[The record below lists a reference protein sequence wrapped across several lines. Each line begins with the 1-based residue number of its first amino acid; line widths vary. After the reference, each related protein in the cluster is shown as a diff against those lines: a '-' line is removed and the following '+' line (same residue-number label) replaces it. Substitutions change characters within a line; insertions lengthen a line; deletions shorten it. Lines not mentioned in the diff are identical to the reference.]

1 MIQEIQGFSEIYSP
15 VSSIAAANVQKT
27 SPASNVEEAVSQV
40 VKTDTVEISKEGKL
54 ASSMISSTSTAATA
68 ETAETEPV
76 LSTLSESELD
86 DLVEEG
92 TITEAEKNSEL
103 ARRKA
108 SESAEEATKS
118 QDYTTKAN
126 LLDEEVLE

>member
-15 VSSIAAANVQKT
+15 ISSIAATNVQKT
-27 SPASNVEEAVSQV
+27 SPASNEEEAVSQV

-54 ASSMISSTSTAATA
+54 ASSIISSSSTTTA
-68 ETAETEPV
+68 ITTETEPV
-76 LSTLSESELD
+76 LSALSESELD

-103 ARRKA
+103 ARREA
-108 SESAEEATKS
+108 SESVEEATKS
-118 QDYTTKAN
+118 ENYTTKAN
-126 LLDEEVLE
+126 LLDDEVLE